1 MSRNMFI
8 YLAFSR
14 LYCTNKLPYHSSI
27 SVDISVY
34 LLYTVYLI
42 LFSMSAKDKLRR
54 VKSSCSIGKIQC
66 SGPSPE
72 TLDPEFDKSTYG
84 RLKRSKSVLR
94 GKPQYSKIVR
104 HAKSH
109 DALIH
114 LNNQEAEQRP
124 SEWKPFRETSRTDGD
139 CGLDAAD
146 MPRQLEH
153 SGNGILHDH
162 DKPHSLSHS
171 IKNGLKRLLRIS
183 KPPRAHGMSIPQ
195 PSWDSNNVHSAEHTT
210 GIDCPVD
217 GGETHHSGL
226 YDPAYLNDRQSTIHS
241 AKSSESVSASNSR
254 VTSWGDSTAA
264 STVET
269 SVTSC
274 ADSAAPNAVTTRDA
288 CNRLSMAR
296 DHGNIGGYY
305 SQITP
310 SDSSSYFSRVRPGAD
325 ESNRPYDSRR
335 NSPALME
342 TAESENEGNPD
353 KGVVAGACS
362 IYSHRSG
369 RSTSRI
375 PSDEST
381 YFPESFSTAEANT
394 PTVRRQLSRMSML
407 YREDDVPGP
416 YQHGSGTEGH
426 EPVSP
431 GTRSRHSLARRN
443 SNCPCPCGRSA
454 RKPFIRGE
462 VANNDAK
469 AVVELERSNERQV
482 SPSAYSR
489 TTSCS
494 TPIDH
499 VIADLLILR
508 EEQRTVP
515 TFDCQRYP
523 YNFPRKAA
531 YLSPSATI
539 CSLPNHDWQQWAT
552 PQIKDTEQVTRTR
565 REHHVEE
572 AQTKGDEEDTTR
584 PEENEN
590 SSKGLNKKS
599 SVISAKTNFSRPFNR
614 SPSTHTVVSPIRPQA
629 ASRSF
634 IPVRTTGV
642 GPAYATESPKR
653 YCPRPPPVAGDAK
666 PISFIPVRTTGVGS
680 TVSSFCSPASPIR
693 ARSDKTSQ

>member
-1 MSRNMFI
+1 MSETQNRLLLPSRPSMSRNMFI

-269 SVTSC
+269 SVTS
-274 ADSAAPNAVTTRDA
+274 
-288 CNRLSMAR
+288 
-296 DHGNIGGYY
+296 
-305 SQITP
+305 
-310 SDSSSYFSRVRPGAD
+310 
-325 ESNRPYDSRR
+325 
-335 NSPALME
+335 
-342 TAESENEGNPD
+342 
-353 KGVVAGACS
+353 
-362 IYSHRSG
+362 
-369 RSTSRI
+369 
-375 PSDEST
+375 
-381 YFPESFSTAEANT
+381 
-394 PTVRRQLSRMSML
+394 
-407 YREDDVPGP
+407 
-416 YQHGSGTEGH
+416 
-426 EPVSP
+426 
-431 GTRSRHSLARRN
+431 
-443 SNCPCPCGRSA
+443 
-454 RKPFIRGE
+454 
-462 VANNDAK
+462 
-469 AVVELERSNERQV
+469 
-482 SPSAYSR
+482 
-489 TTSCS
+489 
-494 TPIDH
+494 
-499 VIADLLILR
+499 
-508 EEQRTVP
+508 
-515 TFDCQRYP
+515 
-523 YNFPRKAA
+523 
-531 YLSPSATI
+531 
-539 CSLPNHDWQQWAT
+539 
-552 PQIKDTEQVTRTR
+552 
-565 REHHVEE
+565 
-572 AQTKGDEEDTTR
+572 
-584 PEENEN
+584 
-590 SSKGLNKKS
+590 
-599 SVISAKTNFSRPFNR
+599 
-614 SPSTHTVVSPIRPQA
+614 
-629 ASRSF
+629 
-634 IPVRTTGV
+634 
-642 GPAYATESPKR
+642 
-653 YCPRPPPVAGDAK
+653 
-666 PISFIPVRTTGVGS
+666 
-680 TVSSFCSPASPIR
+680 
-693 ARSDKTSQ
+693 